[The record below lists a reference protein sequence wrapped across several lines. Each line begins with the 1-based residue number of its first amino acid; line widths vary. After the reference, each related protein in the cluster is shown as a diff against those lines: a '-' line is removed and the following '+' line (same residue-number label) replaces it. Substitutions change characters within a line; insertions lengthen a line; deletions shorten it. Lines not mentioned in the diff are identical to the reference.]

1 MYYRKRR
8 VSRKDW
14 EDYNYQKQLEKEA
27 SWKEGEEAQLSLL
40 HDICALVFQI
50 NRKIEETT
58 KDVNL
63 MKILMALYFR
73 DNLSQADIARDYGI
87 PVGTVGNI
95 IAKYTAPKAT
105 PNSELIKMIND
116 TKRKRRKILKLTEIG
131 KQQAERMLQFMG
143 DILWN
148 MKKLDKK
155 SSSVKYNY
163 LQDIRDRV
171 HKLCRYTTGKRDVL
185 NEITKGKKDKE
196 TLTDLV
202 YATCPSYRNE

>member
-8 VSRKDW
+8 VSQQDW
-14 EDYNYQKQLEKEA
+14 EDYNYQKQIEA
-27 SWKEGEEAQLSLL
+27 ENWLNEDEEAQLSLL

-50 NRKIEETT
+50 NRKIEKTT

-105 PNSELIKMIND
+105 PNSELIKMIDD
-116 TKRKRRKILKLTEIG
+116 TKRKRRKILNLTEIG

-155 SSSVKYNY
+155 SSSVKYGY
-163 LQDIRDRV
+163 LRRGCDQV
-171 HKLCRYTTGKRDVL
+171 HKLCRYTTGKRDIL
-185 NEITKGKKDKE
+185 NEIRKGKKDKE

>member
-14 EDYNYQKQLEKEA
+14 EDYGYQKQIEA
-27 SWKEGEEAQLSLL
+27 ENWLNEDEEAQLSLL

-116 TKRKRRKILKLTEIG
+116 TKRKRRKIL
-131 KQQAERMLQFMG
+131 
-143 DILWN
+143 N
-148 MKKLDKK
+148 
-155 SSSVKYNY
+155 
-163 LQDIRDRV
+163 
-171 HKLCRYTTGKRDVL
+171 
-185 NEITKGKKDKE
+185 
-196 TLTDLV
+196 
-202 YATCPSYRNE
+202 